1 MKINKKK
8 LLLAFSILL
17 IVSLVANLSI
27 GAVKIEIN
35 EIMSILAKN
44 IGFAKDPSTI
54 TPNEVVLN
62 SIRLPRILMGLIVGG
77 SLAVCGCCLQALF
90 RNPLADPGLIGVS
103 AGASLGAVIGI
114 YFNTFLMKISSV
126 QASLTISFLAFIFGM
141 VISLLIFKISTKD
154 GKPSVAKMLLCG
166 IAANSLV
173 GAIIAF
179 FTYMSSDSKLRSI
192 AMWGMGN
199 LGESTWEKIIICSVI
214 CIVCCIMLFKQAKLL
229 NVFLLGES
237 EAFNLGIKI
246 EKLKKKIIILTSL
259 CVAVCVSFV
268 GPIGFIGLVVPHA
281 VRILIGPNLK
291 SLIPLCFI
299 LGSILL
305 TSADLVS
312 RTISMP
318 SEIPIGIITSIIGA
332 PVFVYLLIRE
342 QDKVFQ

>member
-1 MKINKKK
+1 M
-8 LLLAFSILL
+8 L
-17 IVSLVANLSI
+17 IASLVANLSI
-27 GAVKIEIN
+27 GAVNIEIN
-35 EIMSILAKN
+35 EIISILAKN
-44 IGFAKDPSTI
+44 IGITKDSSVLT
-54 TPNEVVLN
+54 TNEIVLN
-62 SIRLPRILMGLIVGG
+62 SIRIPRILMGVIVGG

-114 YFNTFLMKISSV
+114 YFNTFLMKIGSI
-126 QASLTISFLAFIFGM
+126 QASLMISFLAFIFGIT
-141 VISLLIFKISTKD
+141 ISLLIFKISTKD

-166 IAANSLV
+166 IAANSLI

-199 LGESTWEKIIICSVI
+199 LGESTWEKILICSLV
-214 CIVCCIMLFKQAKLL
+214 CITCCVMLLKQARLL

-246 EKLKKKIIILTSL
+246 EKLKKKIIIYTSL

-268 GPIGFIGLVVPHA
+268 GPIGFIGLVVPHG

-291 SLIPLCFI
+291 SLIPFCFI

-305 TSADLVS
+305 TSADLAS
-312 RTISMP
+312 RTISIP

-342 QDKVFQ
+342 QDKVFR